1 MLRNWNGGSELKRL
15 GISVYPE
22 RAPKEACYE
31 YMKLAGKYGFQ
42 RVFTCLLSVE
52 ESREKIVDEFT
63 EFCKVAHESG
73 LIVSVDTNP
82 QVFERL
88 GAAPMDLSVFAQMGV
103 DIIRLDG
110 HFGEFEDIQ
119 ITRNPYGILIEYNA
133 SCSMALDLMI
143 EKGADRNN
151 MCICSNFYPQRN
163 TGMGL
168 KRYKELNSRYQPLGL
183 TNATFVTSREKNTHG
198 PWEVYEGL
206 PTLEI
211 HRDLPIDLQLRHLS
225 ALGLCTDFMIGNAF
239 ASEEELKIMA
249 ETDLSKPAMK
259 VDVEE
264 GISEIE
270 RELIT
275 CDIHA
280 SRDDCNELV
289 VRSSFPRVKYK
300 KESIV
305 PRENH
310 KDVFTKGDVIIVNDN
325 LKHYAGELMIV
336 LDEIKASD
344 DYNYVGH
351 INEGEQLILDCIR
364 PAHGFALMIR

>member
-1 MLRNWNGGSELKRL
+1 MRRL
-15 GISVYPE
+15 GISVYLE

-119 ITRNPYGILIEYNA
+119 ITRNPYGIMIEYNA

-183 TNATFVTSREKNTHG
+183 TNATFVTSREENTHG

-225 ALGLCTDFMIGNAF
+225 ALGFCTDFMIGNAF

-249 ETDLSKPAMK
+249 ETDLSKLAMK
-259 VDVEE
+259 VDAEE

-270 RELIT
+270 REIIT

-280 SRDDCNELV
+280 GRDDCNELV

-336 LDEIKASD
+336 LDEIKSSD